1 MSKNRSSIRFIVLGF
16 AIIAISA
23 LSVAAENAWGGNI
36 FGSIEEFFRL
46 ASTSST
52 AGTAGERNSDDAA
65 AASNGKILFTRSVT
79 GIAKVFIVDPTNI
92 GSETCLGMCIDANDS
107 RDGQNAAWSPDGTT
121 IAFTRLGE
129 IWLMNADGSNQRRIV
144 AGGVTGDS
152 ATFSSNGTK
161 IAFTK
166 ICASCGNQFLK
177 DIWMMNADGT
187 GQTQLTNA
195 THGDSNPSW
204 QPGGTT
210 IAFTRQFANGAQIY
224 TVTTSNTENQ
234 LTSVVNANSK
244 NARWSPDGTK
254 LVFESDRD
262 TGFGAR
268 PDIYVMNA
276 QGSNVQR
283 ITNDNFDD
291 HNPTFSPD
299 GSMIAWLSGSRPET
313 SNNKLFVMNA
323 ADGSNQHLITIGT
336 GGDGFTTPSWGP
348 GPTPTS
354 SNGPIIFQRGFAAA
368 FDVPYNRGGQ
378 LYKVDPTTQ
387 AETLFGNGSQPN
399 YSFDGS
405 KIVFTLNSQLS
416 KTSAASYNPTVLTVL
431 GGSPISG
438 SLYPKWSP
446 DGANIAYNTTT
457 AAGATGPYH
466 VMIIDGNC
474 TACDTLQ
481 SAHELNV
488 GGTSTYLY
496 PSWHPTVGASGTSR
510 TAKLIFVRTSATKP
524 NVDTGNYTGD
534 VFSEDVT
541 IASNGTVTEGSRLNL
556 TNSLAKYA
564 FPTYS
569 HDGTK
574 IAFVKTDANGSD
586 SLFVMNAN
594 GSNAAAILNNG
605 GSGQIIVRHP
615 AWSPDDTK
623 IAIGDSIQLFQ
634 ITTDSQHQISQV
646 TSPMNAAADLFP
658 SWAPIIG
665 NPNPVPAINSDG
677 TGLSPSTVVTG
688 GPAFTLTVNG
698 TNFVNSSTVNFNGVS
713 RTTTFVSATKLTS
726 QILASD
732 IGTDGTF
739 PITVV
744 NPAPGGGTSNAVN
757 FTVSPMAIS
766 FDGRLR
772 DRVSKSESGLCF
784 NTAAPPAHGMTSPIC
799 DGDTDGTFSL
809 VLSFNSFSKS
819 ITKLDLVGQNGN
831 RWDTVPGNGNWVV
844 GLTRSIDAPFEN
856 GNDGSL
862 NLVPVGNLGTF
873 KLFVPD
879 SNPSSF
885 VQGKTFS
892 LTITFSDSST
902 LTASTTVQQTPT
914 WDMGIGM
921 RGPSTTMIVGD
932 RFSYSVSL
940 QNYGTALATNLHFT
954 DQLPSN
960 VKLVGLEPLSICP
973 NQSVVG
979 TVGPLVTCNFN
990 QLDPGQATTI
1000 VLTVQAIS
1008 AATNFSNTASVS
1020 AQVFEPIPDPHP
1032 NTVSVQSSI
1041 VRPTDL
1047 AVTINGPTQ
1056 INSVDLINYTVDLVN
1071 KSNPGQDAFG
1081 VVFTADIPS
1090 NATFDSTTSAAL
1102 GCAGA
1107 GTTFS
1112 CNLPFAV
1119 GAGATLHINFALR
1132 PLHTSEAAIIKTPVH
1147 VTSTNPD
1154 SNLLNNDA
1162 VSPETAV
1169 KLGSD
1174 LAITMTAPTQV
1185 GNGSNLTYA
1194 IRVTNNGPSLNSG
1207 AVVVDQM
1214 PANTDFVSV
1223 TPGPGSNPQ
1232 CGLNLL
1238 PKPDPSGPDYVQ
1250 CSLGPIPVGT
1260 TYQINLTVRP
1270 RISGTIFNVARVGLP
1285 SAFIADI
1292 FGVLAPLFVNA
1303 DDLDGNPTNNDAGFS
1318 TQTCVAGN
1326 GAVPTF
1332 QVPNP
1337 AVVAPAG
1344 LKYTYRV
1351 RALDTQGGRISYSFA
1366 QGPQGATLTNM
1377 GDGTSLIQWTP
1388 DSSLIGTSVPFTV
1401 VASILAPDGSPLCN
1415 GSASKTFQVTV
1426 TQPPPP
1432 GGYCIINGAVKICS
1446 DAIVPVAG
1454 PNSLLAKKMSSGELK
1469 PQDYPTG
1476 NYQLGG
1482 NTMLGNYLL
1491 FTGTASAFVDR
1502 SAATIKITLSGGSLI
1517 LKGVPIIGDQTL
1529 WSGDTMNFTFDAD
1542 GNLTQFLQGQ
1552 ADQLH
1557 ISGCTIHITAA
1568 HLLLTDPND
1577 LGIEITGQL
1586 ILPDVAGIKNLHA
1599 SFQSLRIQQRSG
1611 VHFTGQINMPD
1622 FKIGAFGVQDVSLN
1636 FVASP
1641 DGMHDIFTGGGT
1653 LITPA
1658 LTVAGNVQF
1667 VGGQLDSFCASVSF
1681 PTSGV
1686 PIPPIFNLSGGGFGV
1701 AGLRG
1706 GPVPRFLCGLDTSA
1720 YSIPQGFSMF
1730 LVADITIANPAIAN
1744 IIRLSHAGLI
1754 YTAPNRIALISDL
1767 DILTARAATAAIG
1780 IEIPYNVSIG
1790 AQVSILDN
1798 YKVFDLGGRTLPDRT
1813 RAPLF
1818 AAGLHDDGAGHL
1830 IGFMSASAEAR
1841 VQIPAMPNPPLPQP
1855 GPFIYGLAHAAGVRF
1870 PLVVA
1875 RLSVGFDYPP
1885 GAFSADVTFPVID
1898 TVNIVVKTVGNGVVT
1913 DIGTKFGSLPPITF
1927 APGATYVN
1935 KEQTAR
1941 SAKNAGG
1948 PQYYPGNEGLHVMQ
1962 STVAAPLTLGSYTVS
1977 ANTPKLAFDL
1987 SAGPGPVRYDLIK
2000 PDSGVITPDNAAS
2013 NNATF
2018 LQNADLNESYYVV
2031 NNPAAGTWIVQA
2043 EDGSQG
2049 PFVLNAFGANAPPV
2063 MTSVSATQTGN
2074 IVQINYNATDPDD
2087 NAPVSLFYSKSST
2100 DFTGTPIVDGLPKG
2114 TSGSYNWNTG
2124 VGSVPAGD
2132 YYVFAMISDGK
2143 NVPQTKFATTKITVV
2158 DALAPATP
2166 QGVLV
2171 KPTAG
2176 NSLAVSWTP
2185 NTETTL
2191 QGYEILY
2198 DVDLGAGTVLNKL
2211 FDPGVQTNVRLPMLA
2226 NNTPYRVS
2234 VVAYSQTST
2243 PDPNHPGSNI
2253 VTSHMSAPSPVQ
2265 IATTGMA
2272 TPPMVHIASPNGGE
2286 LIRGNN
2292 DVTINWSLAQDG
2304 DVVNQKI
2311 EVSTD
2316 DGATYTPIIQ
2326 TLDKTARNYVWHAP
2340 TTLQAASARVRV
2352 TALDSSGNTGS
2363 DTSDAGF
2370 VIIPTPAP
2378 LVTVSGRV
2386 TASDGR
2392 GLRNTT
2398 VSITDSGGG
2407 VHTATTSSFGFFSF
2421 GNVAAGE
2428 IYVFRVSSRLFRFTP
2443 RTVQIND
2450 NVTLPD
2456 FVGLE

>member
-1 MSKNRSSIRFIVLGF
+1 MYQKDNFFGLRCVPGFPVVNSKKGLGVKKMLQNRSSLRFTVLGL
-16 AIIAISA
+16 AVIA
-23 LSVAAENAWGGNI
+23 LSAMAVVAENSLGSSIFDSIQEFLGVSSASSNAAGIAEKRFSGGGN
-36 FGSIEEFFRL
+36 
-46 ASTSST
+46 
-52 AGTAGERNSDDAA
+52 
-65 AASNGKILFTRSVT
+65 
-79 GIAKVFIVDPTNI
+79 
-92 GSETCLGMCIDANDS
+92 ANNP
-107 RDGQNAAWSPDGTT
+107 Q
-121 IAFTRLGE
+121 
-129 IWLMNADGSNQRRIV
+129 V
-144 AGGVTGDS
+144 
-152 ATFSSNGTK
+152 
-161 IAFTK
+161 
-166 ICASCGNQFLK
+166 
-177 DIWMMNADGT
+177 
-187 GQTQLTNA
+187 LT
-195 THGDSNPSW
+195 
-204 QPGGTT
+204 
-210 IAFTRQFANGAQIY
+210 
-224 TVTTSNTENQ
+224 
-234 LTSVVNANSK
+234 
-244 NARWSPDGTK
+244 
-254 LVFESDRD
+254 
-262 TGFGAR
+262 
-268 PDIYVMNA
+268 
-276 QGSNVQR
+276 
-283 ITNDNFDD
+283 
-291 HNPTFSPD
+291 
-299 GSMIAWLSGSRPET
+299 
-313 SNNKLFVMNA
+313 
-323 ADGSNQHLITIGT
+323 
-336 GGDGFTTPSWGP
+336 
-348 GPTPTS
+348 
-354 SNGPIIFQRGFAAA
+354 NGPIIFQRGFAAA
-368 FDVPYNRGGQ
+368 ANIPYNQGGE
-378 LYKVDPTTQ
+378 LDKVDPTSGI
-387 AETLFGNGSQPN
+387 ETLFGNGSQPN
-399 YSFDGS
+399 YSVDGS
-405 KIVFTLNSQLS
+405 KIVFLNNAQIT
-416 KTSAASYNPTVLTVL
+416 TSTASTYNPVGLTIL
-431 GGSPISG
+431 GGG
-438 SLYPKWSP
+438 SNINGLYPKWSP
-446 DGANIAYNTTT
+446 DGANIAYNTTASVSGT
-457 AAGATGPYH
+457 LVYH
-466 VMIIDGNC
+466 IKIIGGSC
-474 TACDTLQ
+474 SACDITQ
-481 SAHELNV
+481 ELNPA
-488 GGTSTYLY
+488 GTSAYI
-496 PSWHPTVGASGTSR
+496 HPAWNPLIGTSGTSR
-510 TAKLIFVRTSATKP
+510 TAQLIFVRTSAVKA
-524 NVDTGNYTGD
+524 NVDAGNYTGD
-534 VFSEDVT
+534 IFSEAIT
-541 IASNGTVTEGSRLNL
+541 IAQNGTVTEGGRLNL
-556 TNSLAKYA
+556 TNSVAKYS
-564 FPTYS
+564 FPSYS

-574 IAFVKTDANGSD
+574 ITYVKTGANGD
-586 SLFVMNAN
+586 SLIVANAN
-594 GSNAAAILNNG
+594 GSSATTILT
-605 GSGQIIVRHP
+605 GSGGGQITVKNP
-615 AWSPDDTK
+615 TWSPDDTK
-623 IAIGDSIQLFQ
+623 IAFSDSIQLFQ
-634 ITTDSQHQISQV
+634 IAISNNQV
-646 TSPMNAAADLFP
+646 TQVTTPINAAADLFS
-658 SWAPIIG
+658 SWAPVTG
-665 NPNPVPAINSDG
+665 NPNPVPTINSDG
-677 TGLSPSTVVTG
+677 TGLSPSIAVTG

-698 TNFVNSSTVNFNGVS
+698 TNFVNSSTVNFNGVG

-732 IGTDGTF
+732 IGTAGTF

-784 NTAAPPAHGMTSPIC
+784 NTAAPPPHGLTSPIC

-809 VLSFNSFSKS
+809 ELSFASFSKS
-819 ITKLDLVGQNGN
+819 ITKLDLVDVNGN
-831 RWDTVPGNGNWVV
+831 RWDTVPGNGLWVIGV
-844 GLTRSIDAPFEN
+844 ARGMDAPFEN
-856 GNDGSL
+856 QNDGSL
-862 NLVPVGNLGTF
+862 NSVPVGNQGTF
-873 KLFVPD
+873 KLFVPA

-885 VQGKTFS
+885 VQGKTFT
-892 LTITFSDSST
+892 LTVTFSDNST
-902 LTASTTVQQTPT
+902 LTASTTVPQTPT
-914 WDMGIGM
+914 WDMGISM
-921 RGPSTTMIVGD
+921 RGPNTTMIVGD

-940 QNYGTALATNLHFT
+940 QNYGTALATNVHFT

-960 VKLVGLEPLSICP
+960 VKLVGLEPFGLCP

-979 TVGPLVTCNFN
+979 IVGPLVTCNFN

-1020 AQVFEPIPDPHP
+1020 AQVFEPPSDPHP

-1041 VRPTDL
+1041 VKPTDL

-1090 NATFDSTTSAAL
+1090 NATFVSTDSAAL
-1102 GCAGA
+1102 GCSGA

-1112 CNLPFAV
+1112 CNLPFPV

-1185 GNGSNLTYA
+1185 SNGSDLTYA

-1214 PANTDFVSV
+1214 PANADFVSV
-1223 TPGPGSNPQ
+1223 TPGPGNNPQ

-1238 PKPDPSGPDYVQ
+1238 PKPEPSGPDYIQ
-1250 CSLGPIPVGT
+1250 CSLGPIQVGT

-1292 FGVLAPLFVNA
+1292 FGALAPLFVNA

-1446 DAIVPVAG
+1446 DAIVPAAG

-1482 NTMLGNYLL
+1482 NTKLGDYLL
-1491 FTGTASAFVDR
+1491 FTGTASVFVDR
-1502 SAATIKITLSGGSLI
+1502 SAATMKLTLSGGALI
-1517 LKGVPIIGDQTL
+1517 LTRVPFIGDQTL
-1529 WSGDTMNFTFDAD
+1529 WSGDTQSFTFDAD
-1542 GNLTQFLQGQ
+1542 GNLTQFLQSQ
-1552 ADQLH
+1552 TDQLH
-1557 ISGCTIHITAA
+1557 LAGCTVHITAA

-1622 FKIGAFGVQDVSLN
+1622 FKIGAFGVQNVLLN

-1667 VGGQLDSFCASVSF
+1667 VGGQLDSFCASASF
-1681 PTSGV
+1681 PSAGV
-1686 PIPPIFNLSGGGFGV
+1686 PIPPIFNLSGGGFGM

-1720 YSIPQGFSMF
+1720 YTIPQGFSMF
-1730 LVADITIANPAIAN
+1730 LIADITIANPAIAN

-1754 YTAPNRIALISDL
+1754 YTAPNRIAVISDL
-1767 DILTARAATAAIG
+1767 DILSTRAASAAIG
-1780 IEIPYNVSIG
+1780 LEVPYNISIG
-1790 AQVSILDN
+1790 AQVSLVDN
-1798 YKVFDLGGRTLPDRT
+1798 YKVFDLGGKTRSDRT

-1818 AAGLHDDGAGHL
+1818 SAGARDDGAGHL
-1830 IGFMSASAEAR
+1830 LFFMSASAEAK

-1855 GPFIYGLAHAAGVRF
+1855 GPFIYGLANAAGVHF

-1875 RLSVGFDYPP
+1875 RLGVGFDYPP

-1898 TVNIVVKTVGNGVVT
+1898 TVNIVVQNVGSGVVT
-1913 DIGTKFGSLPPITF
+1913 DIGTKFGSLPPITLL
-1927 APGATYVN
+1927 PNATYVTR
-1935 KEQTAR
+1935 EQTSRA
-1941 SAKNAGG
+1941 SKTAGG
-1948 PQYYPGNEGLHVMQ
+1948 PQYYPGSEGLHIMQ
-1962 STVAAPLTLGSYTVS
+1962 TTVAAPLTLGSYNVP
-1977 ANTPKLAFDL
+1977 ANAPKLAFDL

-2031 NNPAAGTWIVQA
+2031 NNPAAGTWIVRA

-2049 PFVLNAFGANAPPV
+2049 PFVLNVFGANAPPV

-2074 IVQINYNATDPDD
+2074 SVQINYNATDPDD

-2226 NNTPYRVS
+2226 NNTPYRVLI
-2234 VVAYSQTST
+2234 VAYSQTSM

-2253 VTSHMSAPSPVQ
+2253 VTSHMSAPSLVQ

-2292 DVTINWSLAQDG
+2292 DVTINWSLVQDG
-2304 DVVNQKI
+2304 EVVNQKI

-2363 DTSDAGF
+2363 DISDAGF

-2386 TASDGR
+2386 TTSDGR
-2392 GLRNTT
+2392 GLRNAT
-2398 VSITDSGGG
+2398 VSITDSQG
-2407 VHTATTSSFGFFSF
+2407 VVRRATTSSFGFFSF
-2421 GNVAAGE
+2421 AGVAAGE
-2428 IYVFRVSSRLFRFTP
+2428 TFVFRVSSRLYRFAP
-2443 RTVQIND
+2443 RNMQIISD
-2450 NVTLPD
+2450 LTLAD